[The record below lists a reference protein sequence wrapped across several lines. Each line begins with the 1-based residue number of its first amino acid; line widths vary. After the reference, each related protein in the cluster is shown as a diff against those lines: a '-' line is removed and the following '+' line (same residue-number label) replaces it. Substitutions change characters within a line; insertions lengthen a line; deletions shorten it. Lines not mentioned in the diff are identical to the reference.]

1 MGVLVVPHLFLVY
14 SDRLFTMEPASVK
27 PQADRFRNALAKR
40 AIIAQ
45 TPRRIVYH
53 PNVPN
58 AGEGNNYLLA

>member
-27 PQADRFRNALAKR
+27 PQADRFRNALAKC
-40 AIIAQ
+40 AIITQ
-45 TPRRIVYH
+45 TPRRIVY
-53 PNVPN
+53 PDVPN